1 LTWFL
6 DLVAR
11 ISRVNQILKLDLTC
25 SLFALGSLTRIG
37 IRLRRDICFGSTL
50 KRLAVVV
57 LCLTTLL
64 LGGITSQ
71 TGDST
76 THGTSLD

>member
-1 LTWFL
+1 
-6 DLVAR
+6 
-11 ISRVNQILKLDLTC
+11 
-25 SLFALGSLTRIG
+25 LGSLACIG
-37 IRLRRDICFGSTL
+37 VRLRCDICFGSTL

-64 LGGITSQ
+64 FGGITSQ

-76 THGTSLD
+76 TYGTSLD